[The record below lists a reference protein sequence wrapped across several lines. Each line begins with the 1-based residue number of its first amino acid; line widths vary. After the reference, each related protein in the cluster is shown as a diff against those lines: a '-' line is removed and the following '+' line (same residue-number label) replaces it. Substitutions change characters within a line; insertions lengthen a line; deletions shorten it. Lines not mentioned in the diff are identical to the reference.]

1 MIASLAFA
9 AALQT
14 AAIDWNGLSPLPW
27 RAPPLITPEMNAFV
41 QREAVSRKCPLPKP
55 GTLDVEVAIL
65 VDEANGIRTTVPRAI
80 RCPTVEQYA
89 AALVASFARNN
100 LLPRSGTGTGQIWYR
115 AHLNFTWT
123 P

>member
-1 MIASLAFA
+1 MIASLALA

-14 AAIDWNGLSPLPW
+14 TAIDWKGLAPLPW
-27 RAPPLITPEMNAFV
+27 RAPPLITAEMRAFV
-41 QREAVSRKCPLPKP
+41 RREVVLRKCPLPKP
-55 GTLDVEVAIL
+55 GTIEVEVAVL

-100 LLPRSGTGTGQIWYR
+100 LLPRTGAGQIWYR
-115 AHLNFTWT
+115 AQLSFSEA

>member
-1 MIASLAFA
+1 MIAALALA

-14 AAIDWNGLSPLPW
+14 APLDWKGLAPLPW
-27 RAPPLITPEMNAFV
+27 RAPPLVTPEMHAFV
-41 QREAVSRKCPLPKP
+41 RREAIARKCPLAKP
-55 GTLDVEVAIL
+55 GAMEVEVAVL
-65 VDEANGIRTTVPRAI
+65 VDEANGIRTAVPRAI

-100 LLPRSGTGTGQIWYR
+100 LLPRSGTGQIWYR
-115 AHLNFTWT
+115 AQLSFSWT